1 MISAGD
7 KVKFMVDHTDP
18 ASTIRSGVV
27 SKVLKDEHGLAYLV
41 RIATGKVVIVL
52 DTQIV
57 RAEK

>member
-7 KVKFMVDHTDP
+7 KVKFKVDHTDP

-52 DTQIV
+52 DTQILQ
-57 RAEK
+57 